1 MRKKDTKEK
10 FNLEIKSRNTGNNK
24 RARGTIYKTRDTRR
38 IEITNKS
45 EAETKRKK
53 ILQTHLKNK

>member
-24 RARGTIYKTRDTRR
+24 RARGIIYKTRDTRR